1 MPLIH
6 ADAIILQT
14 FAYSETSKILRL
26 FTRTHGLIS
35 AIARGALRPK
45 SRYGGVL
52 EQFTEGVATLYV
64 KEGRELQ
71 NLSGFELIRSHQS
84 LGRDLIRFG
93 GASVMAE
100 LILRTIMEQA
110 DTDLYD
116 AVRNGLARIEAAD
129 AADLESILL
138 ADLWALT
145 CELGFAPVLTSC
157 VGCGRPLGDDEPAT
171 FDYDA
176 GGVRCESC
184 SVSGAGR
191 ELPTDARRAL
201 VALNRG
207 EAVSLERTAA
217 HWALLSRFLSHHVV
231 EGTPLKALVFLAEA
245 LQAEPC
251 AP

>member
-26 FTRTHGLIS
+26 YTRTHGLIS

-71 NLSGFELIRSHQS
+71 NLSGFELVRSHQA

-110 DTDLYD
+110 DADLYD
-116 AVRNGLARIEAAD
+116 AVRSGLARIEAAD
-129 AADLESILL
+129 PAGLESSLL
-138 ADLWALT
+138 AELWSLT
-145 CELGFAPVLTSC
+145 CELGFAPILTTC
-157 VGCGRPLGDDEPAT
+157 VNCNRLLGDDETAT

-176 GGVRCESC
+176 GGVRCPGC
-184 SVSGAGR
+184 SLPGAGR
-191 ELPTDARRAL
+191 ELPAEARHAL
-201 VALNRG
+201 LAFNRG
-207 EAVSLERTAA
+207 EAVTLERTGA
-217 HWALLSRFLSHHVV
+217 HWALLSRFLAHHVV
-231 EGTPLKALVFLAEA
+231 EGPPLKALGFLAEA
-245 LQAEPC
+245 LQAETC
-251 AP
+251 AR